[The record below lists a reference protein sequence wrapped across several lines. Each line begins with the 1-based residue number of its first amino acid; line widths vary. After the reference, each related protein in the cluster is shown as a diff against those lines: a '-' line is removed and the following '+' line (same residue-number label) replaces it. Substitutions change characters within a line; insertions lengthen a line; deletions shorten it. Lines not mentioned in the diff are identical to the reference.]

1 MVMIMNR
8 YERLI
13 SLYFKSMDK
22 FRALESQP
30 RDFGTGDLLYRSE
43 THTLLAIGQRPGT
56 NLTEIAEDLGITKA
70 GVTKFVKK
78 LMDKGLII
86 KEQSPENKKE
96 VYFYLTDKGI
106 VVFQE
111 HDRFSKAYFSKIHQL
126 MAEMADDQ
134 LDFLEGFLKDL
145 IEVAEEN
152 LKI

>member
-86 KEQSPENKKE
+86 KEQSPENKRKST
-96 VYFYLTDKGI
+96 FI
-106 VVFQE
+106 
-111 HDRFSKAYFSKIHQL
+111 
-126 MAEMADDQ
+126 
-134 LDFLEGFLKDL
+134 
-145 IEVAEEN
+145 
-152 LKI
+152 